1 MGGGGGGG
9 GGGGDGHPETEIKG
23 GAGLR
28 KKNFWPLGP
37 QFGLTIREKG
47 ASGSPRSLPWIRHYI
62 NNNIVKKL
70 HAASGCHSF
79 ISSVGKIGQH

>member
-1 MGGGGGGG
+1 MPDPDLQIMWEGGG
-9 GGGGDGHPETEIKG
+9 HPDPEIKG
-23 GAGLR
+23 GGGSR
-28 KKNFWPLGP
+28 PQKKVFWPLGP

-47 ASGSPRSLPWIRHYI
+47 GCPSPGSTTILII
-62 NNNIVKKL
+62 KGIVKKL